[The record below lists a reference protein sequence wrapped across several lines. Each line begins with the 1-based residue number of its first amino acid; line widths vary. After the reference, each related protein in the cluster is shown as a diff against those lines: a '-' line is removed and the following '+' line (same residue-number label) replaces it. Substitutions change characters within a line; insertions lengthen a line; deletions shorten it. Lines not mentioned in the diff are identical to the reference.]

1 MPDTQEKEQKR
12 MSDYYE
18 ILGVEKN
25 ATKDEI
31 KSAFRKKA
39 RQYHP
44 DVNKAPDAEEKFK
57 ELGRAYETLMDDN
70 KRATYDRYGED
81 GLKDAGFGTSGPF
94 DDGFGDL
101 NDIFESFFG
110 GSFGFSSRGSS
121 NPNSPQNGAD
131 LRLNMQIEFEEAAF
145 GVKKEVKI
153 SHLETCDECGGTGA
167 EKGSHAETCP
177 TCGGSGRVQQV
188 TNTPLGSF
196 RQITTCPKC
205 NGSGKINKN
214 PCKKCHGDG
223 RLEVERTLKIN
234 IPPGV
239 DNGSRIGLSGEGNCG
254 KNGGKTGDLFVVIY
268 VKEHEEFKRDGY
280 EVYSAAEISFP
291 QAALGDTIKV
301 NTLDG
306 EKELVIPS
314 GVEQD
319 KILQIKGAGIPY
331 LGMQNKRGNH
341 NFVIKIKTPQNLSA
355 EEKQLYKKLYEL
367 NCNKKPSSKFIDK
380 MKNVLHN

>member
-1 MPDTQEKEQKR
+1 

-18 ILGVEKN
+18 ILGVSKD
-25 ATKDEI
+25 ATKEEI

-39 RQYHP
+39 RQLHP

-57 ELGRAYETLMDDN
+57 ELGKAYETLTDDN

-81 GLKDAGFGTSGPF
+81 GLKNAGFNTSGPF
-94 DDGFGDL
+94 DGGFGDL

-110 GSFGFSSRGSS
+110 GFGGFGFNDRAT

-131 LRLNMQIEFEEAAF
+131 LRLNLKIDFEEAAF

-153 SHLETCDECGGTGA
+153 SHLETCDECKGTGA
-167 EKGSHAETCP
+167 KAGSEPETCP
-177 TCGGSGRVQQV
+177 TCGSTGRVQQV
-188 TNTPLGSF
+188 TQTPLGSF

-205 NGSGKINKN
+205 NGAGKINKN
-214 PCKKCHGDG
+214 PCPKCKGDG
-223 RLEVERTLKIN
+223 RLEVERTLTIN
-234 IPPGV
+234 IPAGV

-254 KNGGKTGDLFVVIY
+254 KNGGRSGDLIVVLY
-268 VKEHEEFKRDGY
+268 VNEHKEFQREGF
-280 EVYSAAEISFP
+280 EVYSTVNVSFP
-291 QAALGDTIKV
+291 QAVLGDTVKV

-306 EKELVIPS
+306 EKELIIPA
-314 GVEQD
+314 GVQPEQ
-319 KILQIKGAGIPY
+319 ILQLKGAGIPY
-331 LGMQNKRGNH
+331 LGSSSKRGNH
-341 NFVIKIKTPQNLSA
+341 NFVVKIKTPQNVSQ
-355 EEKQLYKKLYEL
+355 EEKQLYQKIYEL

>member
-1 MPDTQEKEQKR
+1 

-18 ILGVEKN
+18 ILGIDRN
-25 ATKDEI
+25 ASKEEI

-81 GLKDAGFGTSGPF
+81 GLRDAGFNTSGPF
-94 DDGFGDL
+94 DGGFGDL
-101 NDIFESFFG
+101 NEIFESFFG
-110 GSFGFSSRGSS
+110 SMGGFGFSQHTT
-121 NPNSPQNGAD
+121 NPNGPQNGAD
-131 LRLNMQIEFEEAAF
+131 LRLNIEIEFEEAAF

-167 EKGSHAETCP
+167 SKGSKPEVCK
-177 TCGGSGRVQQV
+177 TCGGTGRIQQV

-196 RQITTCPKC
+196 RQITTCPNC
-205 NGSGKINKN
+205 NGTGKINSN
-214 PCKKCHGDG
+214 PCPKCKGDG
-223 RLEVERTLKIN
+223 RIEKERTLTIN
-234 IPPGV
+234 IPAGV
-239 DNGSRIGLSGEGNCG
+239 NNGSRIGLSQEGNCG
-254 KNGGKTGDLFVVIY
+254 KNGGRNGDLIVVIY
-268 VKEHEEFKRDGY
+268 VKEHKEFTRDGFDI
-280 EVYSAAEISFP
+280 YSAVEVTFP
-291 QAALGDTIKV
+291 QAALGDTIEV

-306 EKELVIPS
+306 KKELTIPA

-319 KILQIKGAGIPY
+319 KILQIKGAGVPY
-331 LGMQNKRGNH
+331 LGNNNKRGNH
-341 NFVIKIKTPQNLSA
+341 NFVVKVKTPKDITA
-355 EEKQLYKKLYEL
+355 DEKELYKKLYEIQ
-367 NCNKKPSSKFIDK
+367 CKKKPASKFIDK

>member
-1 MPDTQEKEQKR
+1 
-12 MSDYYE
+12 MSDFYE
-18 ILGVEKN
+18 ILGVDKN

-44 DVNKAPDAEEKFK
+44 DVNKAPDAEAKFK
-57 ELGRAYETLMDDN
+57 ELGKAYETLMDDN

-81 GLKDAGFGTSGPF
+81 GLKDAGFNTSGPF
-94 DDGFGDL
+94 DGGFGDL

-110 GSFGFSSRGSS
+110 GGFGGFGGFGGNAT

-131 LRLNMQIEFEEAAF
+131 LRLNLQIEFEEAVF

-153 SHLETCDECGGTGA
+153 SHLETCDECNGSGA
-167 EKGSHAETCP
+167 KKGSKPETCP
-177 TCGGSGRVQQV
+177 TCGGTGRVQQV

-205 NGSGKINKN
+205 NGSGKVNVN
-214 PCKKCHGDG
+214 PCPKCHGDG
-223 RLEVERTLKIN
+223 RLEVERTLHIN
-234 IPPGV
+234 IPAGV
-239 DNGSRIGLSGEGNCG
+239 NNGSRIGLAQEGNCG
-254 KNGGKTGDLFVVIY
+254 KNGGRTGDLIVVIY
-268 VKEHEEFKRDGY
+268 VKEHKEFKRDGFDIY
-280 EVYSAAEISFP
+280 STVEVTFP
-291 QAALGDTIKV
+291 QAALGDTVEV

-306 EKELVIPS
+306 KQELVIPA

-319 KILQIKGAGIPY
+319 KILQIKGAGVPH
-331 LGMQNKRGNH
+331 LGNSNKRGNH
-341 NFVIKIKTPQNLSA
+341 NFIVKIKSPQALSA
-355 EEKQLYKKLYEL
+355 EEKQLYKKLFEI

>member
-1 MPDTQEKEQKR
+1 

-18 ILGVEKN
+18 ILGVSKD
-25 ATKDEI
+25 ATKEEI

-39 RQYHP
+39 RQLHP

-57 ELGRAYETLMDDN
+57 ELGKAYETLTDDN

-81 GLKDAGFGTSGPF
+81 GLKNAGFNTSGPF
-94 DDGFGDL
+94 DGGFGDL

-110 GSFGFSSRGSS
+110 GFGGFGFNDRAT

-131 LRLNMQIEFEEAAF
+131 LRLNLKIDFEEAAF

-153 SHLETCDECGGTGA
+153 SHLETCDECKGTGA
-167 EKGSHAETCP
+167 KAGSEPETCP
-177 TCGGSGRVQQV
+177 TCGGTGRVQQV
-188 TNTPLGSF
+188 TQTPLGSF

-205 NGSGKINKN
+205 NGAGKINKN
-214 PCKKCHGDG
+214 PCPKCKGDG
-223 RLEVERTLKIN
+223 RLEVERTLTIN
-234 IPPGV
+234 IPAGV

-254 KNGGKTGDLFVVIY
+254 KNGGRSGDLIVVLY
-268 VKEHEEFKRDGY
+268 VNEHKEFQREGF
-280 EVYSAAEISFP
+280 EVYSTVNVSFP
-291 QAALGDTIKV
+291 QAVLGDTVKV

-306 EKELVIPS
+306 EKELIIPA
-314 GVEQD
+314 GVQPEQ
-319 KILQIKGAGIPY
+319 ILQLKGAGIPY
-331 LGMQNKRGNH
+331 LGSSSKRGNH
-341 NFVIKIKTPQNLSA
+341 NFVVKIKTPQNVSQ
-355 EEKQLYKKLYEL
+355 EEKQLYQKIYEL